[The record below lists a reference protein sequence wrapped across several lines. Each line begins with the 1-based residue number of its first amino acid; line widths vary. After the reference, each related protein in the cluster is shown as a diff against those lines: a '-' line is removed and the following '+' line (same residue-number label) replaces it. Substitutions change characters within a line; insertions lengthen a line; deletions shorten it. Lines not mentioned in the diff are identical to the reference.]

1 MKDIT
6 TQVRTEAQ
14 LQWDQAVNKAGLVT
28 DSLHV
33 NRALLTIFVIGQSL
47 GLIRLVQMEDLF
59 STPSCIEGDMYNAS
73 VNPEID
79 PEELSNERRRFY
91 AKCVREGIHGVRL
104 EARAS
109 QGDEWKRLD
118 SIGGLIGDEFIGS
131 ETADEFIEAGANW
144 LTKNLDIQAL
154 MDANRDRFNT
164 ERDNL
169 GALEEQFAVMR
180 AEAPRR

>member
-1 MKDIT
+1 MQDIT
-6 TQVRTEAQ
+6 TQVRAEAQ
-14 LQWDQAVNKAGLVT
+14 TQWDVAVGKAGLVT

-33 NRALLTIFVIGQSL
+33 VRTLLNIFTIGQSL

-79 PEELSNERRRFY
+79 PDELSNERRRFY

-104 EARAS
+104 EARSA

-118 SIGGLIGDEFIGS
+118 SIGGLVGDEFIGS

-144 LTKNLDIQAL
+144 LGKNLDIQAL
-154 MDANRDRFNT
+154 VDANRDRFNT

-169 GALEEQFAVMR
+169 GTLDAQFAVMR
-180 AEAPRR
+180 AEAPRS